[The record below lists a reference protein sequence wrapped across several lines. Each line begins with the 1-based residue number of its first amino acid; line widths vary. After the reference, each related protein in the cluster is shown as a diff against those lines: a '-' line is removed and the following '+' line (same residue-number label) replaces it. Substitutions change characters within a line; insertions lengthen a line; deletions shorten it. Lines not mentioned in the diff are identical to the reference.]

1 MFSDT
6 GCEYPETLSFVEEE
20 RQRGKNIVPVRPFCR
35 DGSVWTFERVVATYG
50 YPLFSKAIANGIR
63 TYRHAKTPVTKQHAL
78 DYLGRMY
85 PKALSYLN
93 YNISDLCCEKLKKAP
108 LKRMAKRMQT
118 QCSIIGTLA
127 EESQVRKRDWIAY
140 GSNIFFQKKDNQCRP
155 LSFWTERD
163 IWDYIELYKIPVS
176 DLYGQGY
183 QRNGCMFCGFG
194 LCAERRKLGINRFE
208 RLSLTHPKEYDYMV
222 SRWAS
227 LFKACGIPY

>member
-1 MFSDT
+1 M
-6 GCEYPETLSFVEEE
+6 P
-20 RQRGKNIVPVRPFCR
+20 
-35 DGSVWTFERVVATYG
+35 
-50 YPLFSKAIANGIR
+50 
-63 TYRHAKTPVTKQHAL
+63 YRHAKTPVTKQHAL

-85 PKALSYLN
+85 PKALSYLD

-163 IWDYIELYKIPVS
+163 IWDYIELYKIPIS

-194 LCAERRKLGINRFE
+194 LCAERRKFGINRFE

>member
-1 MFSDT
+1 M
-6 GCEYPETLSFVEEE
+6 
-20 RQRGKNIVPVRPFCR
+20 NI
-35 DGSVWTFERVVATYG
+35 A
-50 YPLFSKAIANGIR
+50 
-63 TYRHAKTPVTKQHAL
+63 
-78 DYLGRMY
+78 
-85 PKALSYLN
+85 
-93 YNISDLCCEKLKKAP
+93 

-163 IWDYIELYKIPVS
+163 IWDYIELYKIPIS
-176 DLYGQGY
+176 ALYGQGY

-208 RLSLTHPKEYDYMV
+208 RLAMTHPKEYDYMV